1 MASKETAL
9 AKLEKLTMTQGDL
22 DTYIAT
28 FNRLLDEA
36 EFLPCDKGAIE
47 MFKRGLTIGL
57 KINCIK
63 QKPKPE
69 TMGEWQE
76 AA

>member
-1 MASKETAL
+1 
-9 AKLEKLTMTQGDL
+9 MTHGDL
-22 DTYIAT
+22 DMYIAT

-36 EFLPCDKGAIE
+36 EFSPQDKGAVK
-47 MFKRGLTIGL
+47 MFKRGLSLGL

-63 QKPKPE
+63 QKPKLE
-69 TMGEWQE
+69 TMSKWQE

>member
-1 MASKETAL
+1 L
-9 AKLEKLTMTQGDL
+9 AKLEKLTMTHGDL

-28 FNRLLDEA
+28 FNQLLDEA
-36 EFLPCDKGAIE
+36 EFSPRDKGAVK
-47 MFKRGLTIGL
+47 MFKRGLSLGL

-69 TMGEWQE
+69 TMAKWQE
-76 AA
+76 AAR